1 MNIGSLFGFGSGR
14 SFSIG
19 HLNIFFYICFSIG
32 SGSGQTIFK
41 FPNFAKPYPLYA
53 ILANP
58 STHRQ
63 IEIPENRKKSKARK
77 SKSE

>member
-1 MNIGSLFGFGSGR
+1 MSSGAYPSCGSGR

-41 FPNFAKPYPLYA
+41 YPNNAKPCS
-53 ILANP
+53 LAVSVKKRQP
-58 STHRQ
+58 STK
-63 IEIPENRKKSKARK
+63 RKIN
-77 SKSE
+77 E